1 MSRLEIVG
9 NSFCNSRKT
18 TYLCTHNNQAV
29 GIPLDSRSAKDLAP
43 SLHILS
49 DCNRTYA
56 TEAKSTQL
64 SFSESCVSFCFL
76 ELCVIDYWLTR
87 FKRTYSILYF
97 HSTSLFHTYG

>member
-1 MSRLEIVG
+1 MRVSLEIIVDTFG
-9 NSFCNSRKT
+9 ELGKNP
-18 TYLCTHNNQAV
+18 YLCTHNNQAV

-64 SFSESCVSFCFL
+64 SFSESCVSF
-76 ELCVIDYWLTR
+76 
-87 FKRTYSILYF
+87 
-97 HSTSLFHTYG
+97 LFS